1 MKLAVFLP
9 NWIGDA
15 VMATP
20 ALRAIRERFPN
31 AEVVGIMRPVIAE
44 TLAGSDFCDRV
55 LLYNPRGKISDQ
67 RGWRFLQKLRAERCD
82 TAILFPNSLRTA
94 WLAYLSGARRR
105 IGMARDLRGWLLT
118 DRVTPKP
125 KSTPHPALVEYL
137 RLVERVV
144 EQDERGRMKD
154 EGNPST
160 FNLQPSTLSMQMSL
174 GVTADAVAQWQRI
187 LAESGKRKADGQH
200 SSFILPPSSFP
211 PRLIAF
217 NTGGAFGPAKNWPRE
232 SFVQLA
238 RRIVDELG
246 HRIVLLCGPAERDD
260 ARWIA
265 EQALRA
271 EVVSLAEEP
280 LSIGLTKAA
289 IRGCDLLV
297 TTDSGPRHF
306 ATAFGVPVITLF
318 GPTHIAWSETFDPQ
332 AIHLQIPVDC
342 GPCQQREC
350 PLKHHRCMRDLT
362 VEQVFAAVQTQLHRI
377 DHPQRTAA

>member
-20 ALRAIRERFPN
+20 ALRAIRDRFRD
-31 AEVVGIMRPVIAE
+31 AEVVGIMRPVIAD
-44 TLAGSDFCDRV
+44 TLAGSSFCDRV
-55 LLYNPRGKISDQ
+55 LLYNPRGKNPEQ
-67 RGWRFLQKLRAERCD
+67 RGWRFLRKLRAEQCD
-82 TAILFPNSLRTA
+82 TAILFPNSLRSA
-94 WLAYLSGARRR
+94 WLAYISGARRR
-105 IGMARDLRGWLLT
+105 IGFARDLRGWLLT
-118 DRVTPKP
+118 DRVTPKS
-125 KSTPHPALVEYL
+125 KLTPHPVLVEYL
-137 RLVERVV
+137 RLVEWA
-144 EQDERGRMKD
+144 EGGRRKA
-154 EGNPST
+154 EGQTANISRT
-160 FNLQPSTLSMQMSL
+160 MSL
-174 GVTADAVAQWQRI
+174 GVTVDAESQWQEF
-187 LAESGKRKADGQH
+187 LAKSELRKADKQKFTLNSQ
-200 SSFILPPSSFP
+200 SSTLTH

-232 SFVQLA
+232 SFVKLA
-238 RRIVDELG
+238 QRIVDELG
-246 HRIVLLCGPAERDD
+246 HRVILLCGPAERDD

-265 EQALRA
+265 EQSQRST
-271 EVVSLAEEP
+271 VVSMADEP

-289 IRGCDLLV
+289 VRGCDLLV

-332 AIHLQIPVDC
+332 AVHLQIPVDC

-377 DHPQRTAA
+377 NHPLQNAA